1 MNRLAV
7 TYAEAGELLAGVS
20 VRTVRRM
27 VAAGELP
34 IVRVHGRPTIPV
46 AAIQAYIDRQAR
58 YVQTVAPCRTSEK
71 IARTGGSPGLTAPAS
86 NLVDLVGRLTTGKR
100 VA

>member
-20 VRTVRRM
+20 VRTIRRM

-34 IVRVHGRPTIPV
+34 VVRVHGRPTIPV
-46 AAIQAYIDRQAR
+46 AAIQAYLDRHAR
-58 YVQTVAPCRTSEK
+58 NVQTDPPCRTAEK

-86 NLVDLVGRLTTGKR
+86 NLVDLVARITTAKR